1 MDRRAALWSA
11 MIALGTYAGL
21 ARASLYTELGDAGQ
35 TAATAQTP
43 LGIGAITFID
53 GELVPG
59 TDVDIFRI
67 RIANPATF
75 HANSSGASFDAQLF
89 LFTTGGVG
97 VAASQRVT
105 GPNSSWGLITSAFV
119 PAAGDYLLAISKYNN
134 DPRDASGNLIW
145 NDLPRGTERAPDG
158 PSATDLLDHWDNVTS
173 YSAGKYLL
181 ELKGVEF
188 VPSPGAAG
196 VMTIAGLAA
205 LRRRRNPAR

>member
-1 MDRRAALWSA
+1 
-11 MIALGTYAGL
+11 MIALAASGTIAH
-21 ARASLYTELGDAGQ
+21 ASLYTEIGDAGQ

-43 LGIGAITFID
+43 AGVGVMSFID

-59 TDVDIFRI
+59 TDVDMFRI
-67 RIANPATF
+67 RIPDAARF
-75 HANSSGASFDAQLF
+75 HVNSSGASFDAQLF
-89 LFTTGGVG
+89 LFTTTGVG
-97 VAASQRVT
+97 VASSQRVT
-105 GPNSSWGLITSAFV
+105 GPNSNWGVITGTFV
-119 PAAGDYLLAISKYNN
+119 PAPGDYLLAVSKYNN

-173 YSAGKYLL
+173 HSSGKYLL

-196 VMTIAGLAA
+196 VMAVGGLTA
-205 LRRRRNPAR
+205 LRRRRSRSR